1 MFDTH
6 AINRNLTDAD
16 LEPEQASAI
25 TDAVRQ
31 AAEHGNHVTEDRLD
45 ARMADVL
52 AAIAASETRT
62 VLPIAAAAGV
72 VIVATRFLAE

>member
-1 MFDTH
+1 MLDTH
-6 AINRNLTDAD
+6 AINRNLTGAG

-31 AAEHGNHVTEDRLD
+31 AAEHGNHVTRDRLD
-45 ARMADVL
+45 ARKADVL
-52 AAIAASETRT
+52 AAIAASEART
-62 VLPIAAAAGV
+62 VLWIAAAAGA

>member
-6 AINRNLTDAD
+6 TNTRNLTDAG
-16 LEPEQASAI
+16 LEPEHASAI

-31 AAEHGNHVTEDRLD
+31 AAEHGNHVTPDRLD
-45 ARMADVL
+45 ARIADVM

-62 VLPIAAAAGV
+62 ARWIVAAAGA
-72 VIVATRFLAE
+72 VIAATRFLAG

>member
-6 AINRNLTDAD
+6 AIARNLTDSG

-31 AAEHGNHVTEDRLD
+31 AAEHGNHVTPDRLD
-45 ARMADVL
+45 ARIADVM

-62 VLPIAAAAGV
+62 VRWIVATGGAVIA
-72 VIVATRFLAE
+72 ATRFLAG

>member
-6 AINRNLTDAD
+6 AIARNLTDAG

-31 AAEHGNHVTEDRLD
+31 AAEHRNHVTPDRLD
-45 ARMADVL
+45 ARIAGVM

-62 VLPIAAAAGV
+62 VRWIAATGGA
-72 VIVATRFLAE
+72 VIAATRLLAE

>member
-6 AINRNLTDAD
+6 AIARTLTEAGLTPD
-16 LEPEQASAI
+16 QASAV

-31 AAEHGNHVTEDRLD
+31 AAKHDDHVTSDRLD
-45 ARMADVL
+45 AKIAEVM

-62 VLPIAAAAGV
+62 VRW
-72 VIVATRFLAE
+72 IVATGGGVIAAMRFLGG

>member
-6 AINRNLTDAD
+6 AINRNLTDAG

-25 TDAVRQ
+25 TDAVHQ
-31 AAEHGNHVTEDRLD
+31 AAGHGDHVTGDRLD

-62 VLPIAAAAGV
+62 VLRIAAAAGA

>member
-6 AINRNLTDAD
+6 AIARNLTDAG

-31 AAEHGNHVTEDRLD
+31 AAEHSNHVTPDRLD
-45 ARMADVL
+45 ARIADVM
-52 AAIAASETRT
+52 AAIAACETRT
-62 VLPIAAAAGV
+62 VRW
-72 VIVATRFLAE
+72 IVATGGAVIAAKRFLAE